1 MSLLGN
7 RVRRIE
13 DPTMLTTGGTY
24 VDDIRLDGA
33 AVAVYVRSPVA
44 HAAIE
49 SIDTADAL
57 ASPGVLA
64 VVVGSDLDLG
74 TVPNVVG
81 GFPPAAARP
90 LLAVG
95 RVRFV
100 GEPVAVVVAE
110 HLHQATDAAEAVV
123 VDYDP
128 LTAVVTLDQAQTD
141 EVLLFDEV
149 GTNVVANLPA
159 GPEPADFSGCD
170 VVVRQRIVNQ
180 RVAAVPIEA
189 RAAAA
194 RWDGD
199 RLLHYASS
207 QGAGVVRDHIAQ
219 VYGIDA
225 DRVRVVTPDV
235 GGGFGAKGFPHPE
248 ELLIPELARRAG
260 RPVRWSETRT
270 ENLMAMLHGRGQEQN
285 VEIGGS
291 RDGRITAW
299 RITVRQDAG
308 AYPSI
313 GAALPGL
320 GFMML
325 TGTYDLDNVEFSSTS
340 LVTNTTPMGAFRGA
354 GRPEAAAAV
363 ERAVDLFAAEVG
375 IDPAEVRRRNLLA
388 PFSEPHRT
396 PVGTVYDVGDYVGA
410 LDRVLDA
417 AGYDEL
423 RTEQAERRQRGDRR
437 VLGIGLACYVEITA
451 MGGPAG
457 SSEFGDVELRPDG
470 SVVARTGSTP
480 YGQGHDTTWAM
491 IISDRL
497 GVPIDRISVVHGDTD
512 LIPSANVT
520 GGSRSVQV
528 AGSAMHDAADRL
540 ASGASAIAAQLLE
553 AAEPDVTLDP
563 STGRF
568 HVVGTPARSVGWSEV
583 AAGAP
588 EPLRGLSEFTQAAPS
603 FPFGAHCAVV
613 EVDLDTGAATLLRM
627 VAVDDC
633 GTIVN
638 PLLADG
644 QVHGGLAQGIAQA
657 LYEEVGHDPDGNLL
671 TANLADYRAVSAA
684 ELPMFER
691 VEMVTPT
698 PNNPLG
704 AKGIG
709 ESATIGSTPA
719 VQNAVVDALSHLGVR
734 HIDMPCTPERVWRA
748 LRAADRA
755 GHADP

>member
-13 DPTMLTTGGTY
+13 DQAMLTAGGTY
-24 VDDIRLDGA
+24 VDDLRLDGA
-33 AVAVYVRSPVA
+33 AVAVFVRSPIA
-44 HAAIE
+44 HGLIE
-49 SIDTADAL
+49 SIDPADAL

-74 TVPNVVG
+74 TVPNPVG
-81 GFPPAAARP
+81 GCPAEAGRP

-100 GEPVAVVVAE
+100 GEPVAVVVAD
-110 HLHQATDAAEAVV
+110 HLHQATDAAEQVV
-123 VDYDP
+123 VEYDP
-128 LTAVVTLDQAQTD
+128 LPPVITLDQAASD

-149 GTNVVANLPA
+149 GTNVVSSFPTAP
-159 GPEPADFSGCD
+159 GTADFSGCD
-170 VVVRQRIVNQ
+170 VVVTQRIVNQ
-180 RVAAVPIEA
+180 RVAAAPIEA
-189 RAAAA
+189 RAAAS

-207 QGAGVVRDHIAQ
+207 QGAGVVKSHITE
-219 VYGIDA
+219 VYGIDH
-225 DRVRVVTPDV
+225 DLVRVVTPDV

-248 ELLIPELARRAG
+248 ELLIPDLARRVG
-260 RPVRWSETRT
+260 RPVRWAETRT

-285 VEIGGS
+285 IQIGGT
-291 RDGRITAW
+291 RDGDITAW
-299 RITVRQDAG
+299 RIAVRQDAG

-320 GFMML
+320 GFFML

-340 LVTNTTPMGAFRGA
+340 LATNTTPMGAFRGA
-354 GRPEAAAAV
+354 GRPEAAAAI

-375 IDPAEVRRRNLLA
+375 IDPAEVRRRNLVA
-388 PFSEPHRT
+388 PFSEPYHT
-396 PVGTVYDVGDYVGA
+396 AVGTVYDVGDYPGA
-410 LDRVLDA
+410 LERVLEA
-417 AGYDEL
+417 AGYDDL
-423 RTEQAERRQRGDRR
+423 RAEQAERRQRGDRR
-437 VLGIGLACYVEITA
+437 VLGIGLATYVEITA
-451 MGGPAG
+451 IGGPEG
-457 SSEFGDVELRPDG
+457 SNEFGEIELRSDG
-470 SVVARTGSTP
+470 SLVARTGSTP

-497 GVPIDRISVVHGDTD
+497 GIPIDRIEVVHGDTD
-512 LIPSANVT
+512 LIPTDNVT
-520 GGSRSVQV
+520 GGSRSVQI
-528 AGSAMHDAADRL
+528 AGSAMHDAAGRL
-540 ASGASAIAAQLLE
+540 ADRAEAIAARLLE
-553 AAEPDVTLDP
+553 AAEADVTLDA

-568 HVVGTPARSVGWSEV
+568 HVVGTPARSVGWTEI
-583 AAGAP
+583 ADATD
-588 EPLRGLSEFTQAAPS
+588 EPLSGLSQFTQAAPS

-613 EVDLDTGAATLLRM
+613 EVDLDTGATTLVRL

-633 GTIVN
+633 GSIIN
-638 PLLADG
+638 PLLAEG

-657 LYEEVGHDPDGNLL
+657 LFEQVSHDGDGNLL
-671 TANLADYRAVSAA
+671 TANLADYTAVSAA

-691 VEMVTPT
+691 VEMQTPT

-719 VQNAVVDALSHLGVR
+719 VQNAVVDAVSHLGVR
-734 HIDMPCTPERVWRA
+734 HIDMPCTPERVWEA
-748 LRAADRA
+748 VRAAV
-755 GHADP
+755 G